1 MANSYSLARSPL
13 RSRGRRIP
21 KHLSDSVYLAA
32 VAPCCCCCI
41 SCCSQPLFPD
51 ALPLP
56 SAGVGG
62 FYCQDDTMKHQ
73 VAVHQR
79 LFREIECGRLLHP
92 VHPSGFKGVF
102 QFCKIFVPIFC
113 YPYVFCIHIS
123 HLSTASQTTEGSW
136 WASCCPCC
144 WRVSSSS
151 SASASIDAIEP
162 GSFVKVKL
170 LKLQAPMG
178 SALE

>member
-1 MANSYSLARSPL
+1 MLLN
-13 RSRGRRIP
+13 
-21 KHLSDSVYLAA
+21 LAA
-32 VAPCCCCCI
+32 VAPCWCCC
-41 SCCSQPLFPD
+41 SATLENFPKTVV
-51 ALPLP
+51 AFLVVHNLSSLTRSPLP

-136 WASCCPCC
+136 LRHLSMLSSQEASSRSSCSSCRPQ
-144 WRVSSSS
+144 RV
-151 SASASIDAIEP
+151 
-162 GSFVKVKL
+162 VL
-170 LKLQAPMG
+170 
-178 SALE
+178 